1 MTDSFIIY
9 RNPVEAAVWDSV
21 INNPM
26 IVVSIFGFMI
36 LTLVTVAVL
45 SSALDHVKR
54 RTRMSWE
61 QHTTIIRILI
71 VLAVICNG
79 YLMFFLLPSL

>member
-1 MTDSFIIY
+1 MTESFIIY
-9 RNPVEAAVWDSV
+9 RNPVEAAVWNSV
-21 INNPM
+21 MDNPM
-26 IVVSIFGFMI
+26 FIVSIFGFMI
-36 LTLVTVAVL
+36 LTLVMVAVL

-54 RTRMSWE
+54 RTKMSWE